1 MNQICGIYRRD
12 KGVKNIFTKNWE
24 IKIGV
29 SIGVCL
35 MACLSVGPVLAQKGK
50 PQKMQQQKQKQKRG
64 DQKGGSGGGIFRLLD
79 TNRDNALSV
88 NEIAKITVV
97 LAQLDVNRDGVL
109 DAQELDVRGG
119 GQGGKKKKI
128 SKK

>member
-1 MNQICGIYRRD
+1 
-12 KGVKNIFTKNWE
+12 
-24 IKIGV
+24 
-29 SIGVCL
+29 

-50 PQKMQQQKQKQKRG
+50 PQKMQQQKQKRG
-64 DQKGGSGGGIFRLLD
+64 DQKGGSGGGISRLLD